1 MINII
6 KMLLLLGG
14 AKELAPTEE
23 TFDNPPSIT
32 NFNLEQLE
40 KIISIHNEQ
49 PAEIFNS
56 PPSVTDFSISQN
68 IHETLIH
75 NEQPVETFNNP
86 PSVSSFSLTQITS

>member
-23 TFDNPPSIT
+23 TFDNPPSVT
-32 NFNLEQLE
+32 DFTLTRHDHWTDVLEG
-40 KIISIHNEQ
+40 Q

-56 PPSVTDFSISQN
+56 PPSITDFSISQN
-68 IHETLIH
+68 IHETLVQ
-75 NEQPVETFNNP
+75 EQPVETFNNP
-86 PSVSSFSLTQITS
+86 PSVSIFTLTQISS